1 MVLVRSNVSCY
12 FLIALKNVH
21 IPLQDHDQQEN
32 ILWHC
37 LFKFV
42 FRSRPSL
49 SSTSSILHRFGSLS
63 RFKSYSARIS
73 TITFV
78 YFVVNDMN
86 ILFEVIDWKD
96 LSLLSIRYG
105 IFNLGTAGYI
115 QTFFLVVWLSL
126 NPLKYIIIVKN
137 ELKIIPTSTFKKKN
151 IAPLLGV
158 HLLRP
163 LSNQRIC
170 H

>member
-1 MVLVRSNVSCY
+1 
-12 FLIALKNVH
+12 
-21 IPLQDHDQQEN
+21 
-32 ILWHC
+32 
-37 LFKFV
+37 
-42 FRSRPSL
+42 
-49 SSTSSILHRFGSLS
+49 
-63 RFKSYSARIS
+63 
-73 TITFV
+73 
-78 YFVVNDMN
+78 MN